1 MAIEYNQHHVI
12 PICMKWPDH
21 ESNIERI
28 TSKNHDLIHK
38 TLNIPHNHLREFRRR
53 TNERTLWNGER
64 SGTYQKLWKLYF
76 NNIDMLP
83 EDMLQIHNRSFS
95 KQIGRGYK
103 HIESLSKWAGIENS
117 ANKDP
122 ELLQYHDSPKKH
134 TDLVENVERKLHNL
148 MKVDRYKNDLF
159 IEYYLKHSPNLSV
172 NR

>member
-1 MAIEYNQHHVI
+1 
-12 PICMKWPDH
+12 MKGADH

-83 EDMLQIHNRSFS
+83 EDMLNIHSKSFS
-95 KQIGRGYK
+95 RQIGRWYK
-103 HIESLSKWAGIENS
+103 QIRSLSKWAGIT
-117 ANKDP
+117 DDYDTDVG
-122 ELLQYHDSPKKH
+122 LLQYHNSPQKH
-134 TDLVENVERKLHNL
+134 TDLVENIERKLHNL
-148 MKVDRYKNDLF
+148 MKIDRYKNDLF